1 MFTFCGGDSGLGCLF
16 HCSAHLVG
24 AGEGGQARI
33 LLAAWSRAFKAYGPN
48 SKGTQLSSKWTPSI
62 VGKNKGRLLR
72 RALAMFACLL
82 SSYLARRGA
91 RGWESQTRI
100 WFTEW
105 TEVPQFLNCGMER
118 RKELSGVLHIRSWE
132 FTTLFFMNLWSSVF
146 LQSQCKIQTTFMLVI
161 IMTRPWVKIKSTFG
175 SISVM
180 IWTHCYFGII
190 VVNRLVARSC
200 YFVHIEKVHIMVKY
214 FQ

>member
-24 AGEGGQARI
+24 AGRGGQARI
-33 LLAAWSRAFKAYGPN
+33 LLAAWSRAFKADGPN
-48 SKGTQLSSKWTPSI
+48 RKGTQLSSKWMPSI
-62 VGKNKGRLLR
+62 VGKDKGCLLR

-91 RGWESQTRI
+91 RGRESHSVNQI
-100 WFTEW
+100 LVWDSL
-105 TEVPQFLNCGMER
+105 PQFLNCELER
-118 RKELSGVLHIRSWE
+118 RKKLSRVLHIRSCE

-146 LQSQCKIQTTFMLVI
+146 LQSQCKIQITFMIVI
-161 IMTRPWVKIKSTFG
+161 IMTRPWVKVKSTFG
-175 SISVM
+175 SISMM
-180 IWTHCYFGII
+180 IWTHCYFVII

-200 YFVHIEKVHIMVKY
+200 YFVHIEKVYIIVKY